1 MKNKAIYMFVFL
13 FAAFFVQQLDAF
25 GMIEFIKNL
34 RDSADIRTNMRNYYE
49 SNENVEAIVYMDNET
64 KDSVYTELLLKN
76 NINFRFKAYFENNAL
91 KISIIRFLGDYYP
104 CKIVYNSKKDECQFW
119 KGWYLPF
126 IGSNSVEYFINN
138 AEECI
143 KKIEALP
150 EYTADKFY
158 CSEGENAKELFN
170 SLPGEVVQ
178 IDEIHWEKYV
188 KVKRIRL
195 Q

>member
-13 FAAFFVQQLDAF
+13 FAAFFVQQLNAF

-34 RDSADIRTNMRNYYE
+34 RDSADIRNNMRNYYE
-49 SNENVEAIVYMDNET
+49 SNENVEAIVYMDDEI
-64 KDSVYTELLLKN
+64 KDYVYTVLLLKN
-76 NINFRFKAYFENNAL
+76 KISFEFSAYYKDNEL
-91 KISIIRFLGDYYP
+91 KISYINYYGDYSP
-104 CKIVYNSKKDECQFW
+104 CNVSYNLEKDECVFLR
-119 KGWYLPF
+119 GDYLYF
-126 IGSNSVEYFINN
+126 IGSESVEYFINN

-150 EYTADKFY
+150 EYTSEKFY
-158 CSEGENAKELFN
+158 CSEGENAKELFD
-170 SLPGEVVQ
+170 SLPGKAIQV
-178 IDEIHWEKYV
+178 DDFRWEKYV

>member
-13 FAAFFVQQLDAF
+13 FAAFFVQQLNAF
-25 GMIEFIKNL
+25 GVIEFVKEL
-34 RDSADIRTNMRNYYE
+34 RDSADIRNNMRNYYE

-76 NINFRFKAYFENNAL
+76 NIRFVFKACYKDNELKTGNINYF
-91 KISIIRFLGDYYP
+91 GDYSP
-104 CKIVYNSKKDECQFW
+104 CKIVYNSEKDECQFW
-119 KGWYLPF
+119 KGWYQPF

-150 EYTADKFY
+150 EYTSEKFY
-158 CSEGENAKELFN
+158 CSEGENAKELFD
-170 SLPGEVVQ
+170 SLPGKAIQV
-178 IDEIHWEKYV
+178 DDFRWEKYV